1 MIRHLA
7 YILLAF
13 LFTSIIASSTVS
25 AQFINLRLT
34 VEPELRAT
42 IIQPLDFG
50 TQITNSGR
58 TRIQLGDANMGI
70 FSVRAYH
77 TQNIYIE
84 LQYPDALKNNEPGV
98 EADIPLEL
106 GMAYNNSGSDDPQ
119 NSRPLPLNEG
129 LVSITQNT
137 SPELEA
143 DVWKQM
149 YIYVYGSIVIGNIP
163 NGIYTGDIVLN
174 LDYD

>member
-1 MIRHLA
+1 MTKPLS
-7 YILLAF
+7 YILLII
-13 LFTSIIASSTVS
+13 LFNLGITAAVS

-42 IIQPLDFG
+42 VIQPLDFG

-58 TRIQLGDANMGI
+58 TSIELGDANMGI

-77 TQNIYIE
+77 TQNIFID
-84 LQYPDALKNNEPGV
+84 LQYPDALENNEPGV
-98 EADIPLEL
+98 TADIPLEL
-106 GMAYNNSGSDDPQ
+106 GMSFNNSGTDNAQ
-119 NSRPLPLNEG
+119 NSTPLPLNEG

-137 SPELEA
+137 TPETDA

-163 NGIYTGDIVLN
+163 NGIYTGDIILN

>member
-1 MIRHLA
+1 MIRYSA
-7 YILLAF
+7 YILLSF
-13 LFTSIIASSTVS
+13 LISIIVTSATS
-25 AQFINLRLT
+25 AQFINLQLT

-42 IIQPLDFG
+42 VVQSLDFG

-58 TRIQLGDANMGI
+58 TEIQLGDANMGI
-70 FSVRAYH
+70 FSVRAFH

-84 LQYPDALKNNEPGV
+84 LQYPDALENNEPGV
-98 EADIPLEL
+98 TAGIPLEL
-106 GMAYNNSGSDDPQ
+106 GMAYNNSGSNNPQ
-119 NSRPLPLNEG
+119 NSTTLPLNEG

-137 SPELEA
+137 TPELEA
-143 DVWKQM
+143 EVWKQM

-163 NGIYTGDIVLN
+163 NGVYTGDIVLS

>member
-7 YILLAF
+7 YILLAILLTTF
-13 LFTSIIASSTVS
+13 ATSTAF

-34 VEPELRAT
+34 VEPELRAS

-84 LQYPDALKNNEPGV
+84 LQYPDALENNEPGV

-106 GMAYNNSGSDDPQ
+106 GMAYNNSGTDNPQ
-119 NSRPLPLNEG
+119 NSRPLPLNKG

-137 SPELEA
+137 SIELEN

>member
-1 MIRHLA
+1 MTKHFL
-7 YILLAF
+7 YIPLII
-13 LFTSIIASSTVS
+13 LFILGIPSAAS

-34 VEPELRAT
+34 IEPELRAT
-42 IIQPLDFG
+42 VVQPLDFG

-58 TRIQLGDANMGI
+58 TTIELGDANMGI

-77 TQNIYIE
+77 TQNIYID
-84 LQYPDALKNNEPGV
+84 LQYPEALENNAPGV
-98 EADIPLEL
+98 VADIPLEL
-106 GMAYNNSGSDDPQ
+106 GMSFNNTGTENPQ
-119 NSRPLPLNEG
+119 NSTPLPLNEG

-137 SPELEA
+137 TPETEA

-163 NGIYTGDIVLN
+163 NGIYTGDIILN

>member
-1 MIRHLA
+1 MIKHIA
-7 YILLAF
+7 YISLIVIISIGTSSPLA
-13 LFTSIIASSTVS
+13 

-42 IIQPLDFG
+42 VVQPLDFG
-50 TQITNSGR
+50 TQITNSGS
-58 TRIQLGDANMGI
+58 TTIELGDANMGI

-77 TQNIYIE
+77 TQNIFID
-84 LQYPDALKNNEPGV
+84 LQYPDALENNEAGIA
-98 EADIPLEL
+98 ADIPLEL
-106 GMAYNNSGSDDPQ
+106 GMSFNNTGSDNPQ
-119 NSRPLPLNEG
+119 NSTPLPLNKG

-137 SPELEA
+137 TPESEA

-163 NGIYTGDIVLN
+163 NGIYTGDIILN

>member
-7 YILLAF
+7 SISLIICIFLGSTSNLA
-13 LFTSIIASSTVS
+13 

-42 IIQPLDFG
+42 VVQPLDFG

-58 TRIQLGDANMGI
+58 TTIELGDANMGI

-77 TQNIYIE
+77 TQNIYID
-84 LQYPDALKNNEPGV
+84 LQYPDALENNEAGIA
-98 EADIPLEL
+98 ADIPLVL
-106 GMAYNNSGSDDPQ
+106 GMSFNNTGTENPQ
-119 NSRPLPLNEG
+119 NSTPLPLNEG

-137 SPELEA
+137 TPETEA

-163 NGIYTGDIVLN
+163 NGIYTGDIILN

>member
-1 MIRHLA
+1 MIRHSY
-7 YILLAF
+7 YILLSLLIC
-13 LFTSIIASSTVS
+13 LFATTSVS

-42 IIQPLDFG
+42 IVQPLDFG
-50 TQITNSGR
+50 IQITNSGR
-58 TRIQLGDANMGI
+58 TTIQLGDANMGI

-77 TQNIYIE
+77 TQNIYID
-84 LQYPDALKNNEPGV
+84 LQYPDALENSEPGV
-98 EADIPLEL
+98 TADIPLEL
-106 GMAYNNSGSDDPQ
+106 GMSFNNSGNDNPQ
-119 NSRPLPLNEG
+119 NSTPLPLNEG

-137 SPELEA
+137 TPELEA

>member
-1 MIRHLA
+1 MIRPSASIFLS
-7 YILLAF
+7 LLIG
-13 LFTSIIASSTVS
+13 LFAASTVS

-42 IIQPLDFG
+42 VIQPLDFG
-50 TQITNSGR
+50 TQVTNSGR
-58 TRIQLGDANMGI
+58 TTILLGDTNMGI
-70 FSVRAYH
+70 FSVRAFH

-84 LQYPDALKNNEPGV
+84 LQYPDALENNEPGIT
-98 EADIPLEL
+98 ADIPLNL
-106 GMAYNNSGSDDPQ
+106 SMAYNNSGSDNPQ
-119 NSRPLPLNEG
+119 NSTPLPLNEG

-137 SPELEA
+137 TPELEA
-143 DVWKQM
+143 EVWKQM

-163 NGIYTGDIVLN
+163 NGIYTGDIILS

>member
-1 MIRHLA
+1 MTKPLS
-7 YILLAF
+7 YILLII
-13 LFTSIIASSTVS
+13 LFNLGITAAVS

-42 IIQPLDFG
+42 VIQPLDFG

-58 TRIQLGDANMGI
+58 TSIELGDANMGI

-77 TQNIYIE
+77 TQNIFID
-84 LQYPDALKNNEPGV
+84 LQYPDALENNEPGV
-98 EADIPLEL
+98 TADIPLEL
-106 GMAYNNSGSDDPQ
+106 GMSFNNSGTDNPQ
-119 NSRPLPLNEG
+119 NSTPLPLNEG

-137 SPELEA
+137 TPETDA

-163 NGIYTGDIVLN
+163 NGIYTGDIILN